1 MNMDQAVA
9 TLADF
14 DDEAPLIARMLEGEQ
29 QAFGSFFDAH
39 FARLFRFA
47 KSRLEGD
54 DELAREVALTS
65 LCKAMRKLSS
75 FRGDAAV
82 FTWLCRICLREIVD
96 RLRVRRRYH
105 EHVVLIDDEPDLF
118 EIVDAFEDEANADPL
133 IACSRAE
140 ISHRVHQ
147 VLDQLPARYANALE
161 WKYIEGRSVEE
172 IAAGLGMSHVAVQ
185 SMLARARVA
194 FRAGIQRACGS
205 AEANPQAFLDA

>member
-1 MNMDQAVA
+1 MSMDQAVA
-9 TLADF
+9 TRADY
-14 DDEAPLIARMLEGEQ
+14 DDEAPLIARMLEGDS
-29 QAFGSFFDAH
+29 QAFGSFFDAN
-39 FARLFRFA
+39 FSRLFRFA

-54 DELAREVALTS
+54 EELAREVVLTS

-96 RLRVRRRYH
+96 RVRVRRRYH

-133 IACSRAE
+133 FTCSRAE
-140 ISHRVHQ
+140 IARRVHQ
-147 VLDQLPARYANALE
+147 VLDQLPDRYANALE

-172 IAAGLGMSHVAVQ
+172 IADHLGMGHTAVQ

-194 FRAGIQRACGS
+194 FRVGIQRACGA
-205 AEANPQAFLDA
+205 AEAGPQAFLDA